1 MAATQG
7 TVCMA
12 DEKVT
17 SLEVIKLRRRIELRD
32 LALAAFY
39 PHTQSTTP
47 LPAVTPDIQSLR
59 KPQRDNPSPPEN
71 VAKPWKKPWDK

>member
-1 MAATQG
+1 
-7 TVCMA
+7 MA

-17 SLEVIKLRRRIELRD
+17 YLELIKPRRRTEVRD

-39 PHTQSTTP
+39 PRTQSISP
-47 LPAVTPDIQSLR
+47 LPVITPDVQFLHKR
-59 KPQRDNPSPPEN
+59 QRDNPSPPEN

>member
-1 MAATQG
+1 
-7 TVCMA
+7 MA

-17 SLEVIKLRRRIELRD
+17 SLEVIKPRRRVELRD

-39 PHTQSTTP
+39 PQTRSTTP
-47 LPAVTPDIQSLR
+47 LPAIILDMQSLQKR
-59 KPQRDNPSPPEN
+59 QRDNPSALEN

>member
-1 MAATQG
+1 
-7 TVCMA
+7 MA

-17 SLEVIKLRRRIELRD
+17 SLEVIKRRRGIELRG

-39 PHTQSTTP
+39 PQSRSTTP
-47 LPAVTPDIQSLR
+47 LPAITPDMQSLQKR
-59 KPQRDNPSPPEN
+59 QSDNPSPLEN

>member
-1 MAATQG
+1 
-7 TVCMA
+7 MA

-17 SLEVIKLRRRIELRD
+17 SSEFIKPRRRVELRD

-39 PHTQSTTP
+39 PQTRSTTP
-47 LPAVTPDIQSLR
+47 LPVIAPYAQSLQER
-59 KPQRDNPSPPEN
+59 QRDNPSPLEN

>member
-1 MAATQG
+1 
-7 TVCMA
+7 MA

-17 SLEVIKLRRRIELRD
+17 YLQVVKPRRPIEVRD

-39 PHTQSTTP
+39 PRIQSTTP
-47 LPAVTPDIQSLR
+47 VPAVTPGGQSPQKR
-59 KPQRDNPSPPEN
+59 QRDAPSPPEN